1 MPRFPDRVVPRFPTT
16 TRTLSLGLLASF
28 FVDLFFGLVK
38 IMQRKGQRCVHGCI
52 DDRRTQAGPRVSLA
66 VRFHHGRPAARLR
79 AAAAAAAG

>member
-1 MPRFPDRVVPRFPTT
+1 MPRFPA

-52 DDRRTQAGPRVSLA
+52 DDRRTQAGPRVFLQFDFTMD
-66 VRFHHGRPAARLR
+66 VRQHGYVPPPPPPPAKL
-79 AAAAAAAG
+79 